1 MGCYGHIL
9 RKTKDFQLKRMERYK
24 SNIFVKNI
32 WDKVF
37 RNGPSEI

>member
-1 MGCYGHIL
+1 M
-9 RKTKDFQLKRMERYK
+9 RKTLKDFQLKRMERYK